1 MIRIK
6 IFYFNKYFLFLHVL
20 VCFWIS
26 FYIWWF
32 LDNYSTL
39 EIVSVF
45 GYVSTIIH
53 LESTFNLFN
62 YLFISILSCN
72 LIISDIYFSYCVNIC
87 LAFAYLIDS
96 ISVSKSISSSNSPVF
111 TGRVS
116 IRSLYFLLYSMTD

>member
-72 LIISDIYFSYCVNIC
+72 LIISDIYFYYCVNIC